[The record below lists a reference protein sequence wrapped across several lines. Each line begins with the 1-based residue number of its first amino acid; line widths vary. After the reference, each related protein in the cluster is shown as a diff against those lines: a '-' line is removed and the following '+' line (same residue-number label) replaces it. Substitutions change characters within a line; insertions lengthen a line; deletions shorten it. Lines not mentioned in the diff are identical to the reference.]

1 MQVED
6 RLEIRRK
13 VGNVLEEIIGNFS
26 NGMPA
31 IHIDRGPGDPVPA
44 MGAGILVI
52 IEGSPSIKATPIL
65 GRQVEHIA
73 DWTVRIVQHDR
84 SPPGLDAFD
93 RALDL
98 MRTYFPRLQERIL
111 PQTDQRNPQ
120 ATFLIRSEYLIQT
133 R

>member
-6 RLEIRRK
+6 RLGIRRK
-13 VGNVLEEIIGNFS
+13 VGNVLSEVIGNFA

-31 IHIDRGPGDPVPA
+31 IYVDRGAGDTVPA
-44 MGAGILVI
+44 MGSGLLVI
-52 IEGSPSIKATPIL
+52 LEGSPIIKATPIL
-65 GRQVEHIA
+65 GRQVEHIS
-73 DWTVRIVQHDR
+73 DWVVRIVQHDR

-98 MRTYFPRLQERIL
+98 MRTYFPRLQERII
-111 PQTDQRNPQ
+111 PSSDNARPQ
-120 ATFLIRSEYLIQT
+120 ATFLIRTEYLIQT